1 MNRAARATLLVAAM
15 LLLAG
20 CTYWKPPTPAPRYA
34 LSEKQSRV
42 LITRRDSTRVQ
53 MSRAVLFR
61 DSISGTVN
69 GRRTAVAVSDIAY
82 VQYRRPERVQ
92 TQGVTG
98 MFVVAGLFLVTLA
111 GLAFLF
117 PDD

>member
-1 MNRAARATLLVAAM
+1 MNRAVRATLLVAAM
-15 LLLAG
+15 LVLGG
-20 CTYWKPPTPAPRYA
+20 CTYWKPPAPVPRYA
-34 LSEKQSRV
+34 LSETQSSVR
-42 LITRRDSTRVQ
+42 ITLRDSTRVQ

-61 DSISGTVN
+61 DSLSGTAN

-98 MFVVAGLFLVTLA
+98 VLVIAGLSLVTL
-111 GLAFLF
+111 LVIDFLV

>member
-1 MNRAARATLLVAAM
+1 MNGAARAALFGVAV
-15 LLLAG
+15 LLLGG
-20 CTYWKPPTPAPRYA
+20 CTYWKPPAPVPRYA
-34 LSEKQSRV
+34 LTDKQSRV
-42 LITRRDSTRVQ
+42 RITLRDSTRVQ
-53 MSRAVLFR
+53 MSQAVLFR
-61 DSISGTVN
+61 DSVSGTVD

-82 VQYRRPERVQ
+82 MQYRRPERVQ

-98 MFVVAGLFLVTLA
+98 MFVVGGLFVATLL

>member
-1 MNRAARATLLVAAM
+1 MNRAARATLLSAAV
-15 LLLAG
+15 LLLGG

-34 LSEKQSRV
+34 LSGKQSRV
-42 LITRRDSTRVQ
+42 LITLRDSTRVQ

-61 DSISGTVN
+61 DSMSGTVN

-98 MFVVAGLFLVTLA
+98 VLVIAGLSLATL
-111 GLAFLF
+111 LAIDFVF